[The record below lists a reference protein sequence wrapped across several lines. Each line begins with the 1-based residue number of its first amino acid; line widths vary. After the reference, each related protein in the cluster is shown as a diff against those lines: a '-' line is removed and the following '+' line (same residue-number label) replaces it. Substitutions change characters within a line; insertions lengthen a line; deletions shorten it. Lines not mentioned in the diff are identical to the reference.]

1 MRPRDGDES
10 VGMITMSDDDEKIE
24 TTPLQLKEAGPDDQG
39 QYISPRKEI
48 FIEDL
53 EPKRIKTPSLP
64 ATPIKN
70 AENKF
75 H

>member
-10 VGMITMSDDDEKIE
+10 VGMITISDDEG
-24 TTPLQLKEAGPDDQG
+24 TTPIQLNEAGPDNKAK
-39 QYISPRKEI
+39 YISPRKEL
-48 FIEDL
+48 FFEDL

-64 ATPIKN
+64 ATPLKN
-70 AENKF
+70 AEKEF